1 MITLDSIVVNS
12 YVFAL
17 ALLRQKAQQERL
29 IIELLK
35 PKEPEPITS
44 YCRKN

>member
-1 MITLDSIVVNS
+1 MITLDSIIVNS

-17 ALLRQKAQQERL
+17 ALLRQKAERERF
-29 IIELLK
+29 IIDLLK

-44 YCRKN
+44 LCRNN